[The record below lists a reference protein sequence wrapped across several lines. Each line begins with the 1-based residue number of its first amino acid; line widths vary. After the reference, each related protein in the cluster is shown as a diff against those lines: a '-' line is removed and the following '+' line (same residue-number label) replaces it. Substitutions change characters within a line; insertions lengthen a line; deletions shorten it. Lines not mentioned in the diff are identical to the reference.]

1 MDNCLPCFHD
11 QKMFSNNFSF
21 CFLKFFER
29 VDTDKQLFSIFG
41 WCMPLLLM
49 LFMYNLLFFGW
60 YILLLFMLSMCSFSK
75 KRSLIVRTAS
85 SMIMTTFFLFTLNHN
100 YMSATAHSTN
110 PQFYCMYPLH
120 LP

>member
-49 LFMYNLLFFGW
+49 LFMYNLLFLVGT
-60 YILLLFMLSMCSFSK
+60 YYYCSCCPCVALVK

-110 PQFYCMYPLH
+110 PQFYCMYRLH